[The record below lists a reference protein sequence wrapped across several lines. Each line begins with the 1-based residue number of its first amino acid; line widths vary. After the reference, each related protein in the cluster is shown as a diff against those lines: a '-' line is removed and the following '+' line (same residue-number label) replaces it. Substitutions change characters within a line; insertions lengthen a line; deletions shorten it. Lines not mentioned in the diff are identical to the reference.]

1 MIIPAKKSLHF
12 PTYLNHDQ
20 FPLAEILDN
29 LLQLGQ
35 KAMNNPVEIEFAVD
49 LDITRNSPVIFNL
62 LQIRPI
68 VINEQSLNFRID
80 NINPD
85 EVIIYSEKALGQ
97 WGL

>member
-1 MIIPAKKSLHF
+1 MILKTNYDPVMRCDQQRKKIITFSNI
-12 PTYLNHDQ
+12 LNHDS

-35 KAMNNPVEIEFAVD
+35 QAMNNPVEIEFAVD
-49 LDITRNSPVIFNL
+49 LDVTPGIDWYAFNL

-80 NINPD
+80 TC
-85 EVIIYSEKALGQ
+85 KL
-97 WGL
+97 